1 MKLSK
6 RERIIAIV
14 AAAVVGLL
22 ALDRFVLTPWF
33 DARTQLASQLETAR
47 AEAARAEQ
55 VFDNLRR
62 ANRRWADL
70 AGDTLHVEAS
80 AAEGQLLN
88 ALRDWADDSG
98 LTLSAVR
105 PDRGAGT
112 HGFER
117 ITIRASGAGGMRQVS
132 RFLWRL
138 HTTDI
143 PARLDEMQ
151 IAARRPGTD
160 DLTLQFAVSTIYLPR
175 TGTRNGGT
183 P

>member
-1 MKLSK
+1 MRMSR

-14 AAAVVGLL
+14 TAAVLGVLV
-22 ALDRFVLTPWF
+22 LDRFVLTPWF
-33 DARTQLASQLETAR
+33 EARTQLANQLETAR

-70 AGDTLHVEAS
+70 AGDTLHSQAP
-80 AAEGQLLN
+80 AAEGQFLN

-105 PDRGAGT
+105 PDRGTSA

-117 ITIRASGAGGMRQVS
+117 ITIRATGAGGMRQVS
-132 RFLWRL
+132 RFLWNL
-138 HTTDI
+138 HTSAI
-143 PARLDEMQ
+143 PARLDEVQ
-151 IAARRPGTD
+151 IATRQPGAD
-160 DLTLQFAVSTIYLPR
+160 ELTLQLAVSTIYLPR
-175 TGTRNGGT
+175 SDAQSRST